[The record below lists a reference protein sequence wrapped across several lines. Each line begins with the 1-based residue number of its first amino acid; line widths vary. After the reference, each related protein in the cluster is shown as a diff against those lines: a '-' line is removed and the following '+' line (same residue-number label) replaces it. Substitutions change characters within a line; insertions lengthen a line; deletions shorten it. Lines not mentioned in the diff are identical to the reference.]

1 MYNNR
6 RWQVEK
12 ANASKGAALQGKAI
26 QVSDQWRLLW
36 GIRLAI
42 VLHSTLTLTL
52 LNIDAIF
59 NGPIFQLLV
68 HLLSKRA
75 NQQSWLFGLFS
86 HPFKDC
92 CLASSG
98 YFCTLLTFKSVTRIL
113 FVRVFYPPLLQTCVA
128 AGQASLQLRAQS
140 LGSDLMLP
148 RKPKRGRP
156 RIQIIG
162 LDSDGM
168 GGCSWQ
174 KKPHIHAKQN
184 CLFVC
189 DSDRSSLSSWRTE
202 LIKCK
207 QYIYVAYHWI
217 LELWVGQEGCSM
229 QFFLKA
235 GGARISNMIFWPLN
249 LLYFLPP

>member
-1 MYNNR
+1 M
-6 RWQVEK
+6 K
-12 ANASKGAALQGKAI
+12 IALRHPVGN
-26 QVSDQWRLLW
+26 S
-36 GIRLAI
+36 
-42 VLHSTLTLTL
+42 SPFY
-52 LNIDAIF
+52 IDLDLVDTIF

-68 HLLSKRA
+68 HRLSKRA
-75 NQQSWLFGLFS
+75 KQQSLLFGLFS

-98 YFCTLLTFKSVTRIL
+98 YYCTLLTFKSVTRIL
-113 FVRVFYPPLLQTCVA
+113 FVRVFYLPPLLQTCVA
-128 AGQASLQLRAQS
+128 AQQASLHLCAQS

-174 KKPHIHAKQN
+174 KKLNIHAKQN

-189 DSDRSSLSSWRTE
+189 DSDRSSF
-202 LIKCK
+202 
-207 QYIYVAYHWI
+207 HH
-217 LELWVGQEGCSM
+217 EGM
-229 QFFLKA
+229 NQ
-235 GGARISNMIFWPLN
+235 
-249 LLYFLPP
+249 